1 MVAVYISILVF
12 ICLVVGFL
20 LGVVYT
26 SKYLSDEYD
35 KKDI

>member
-12 ICLVVGFL
+12 VTLVVGFL
-20 LGVVYT
+20 LGVVFT

>member
-12 ICLVVGFL
+12 VTLVVGFL

>member
-12 ICLVVGFL
+12 VTLVVGFL

-26 SKYLSDEYD
+26 SKYLSDQYD

>member
-12 ICLVVGFL
+12 VTLVVRFL

>member
-1 MVAVYISILVF
+1 MIAIYISILVF
-12 ICLVVGFL
+12 VTLVVGFL
-20 LGVVYT
+20 LGVVFT

>member
-1 MVAVYISILVF
+1 MVAIYISILVF
-12 ICLVVGFL
+12 VTLTVGFL

>member
-1 MVAVYISILVF
+1 MIAVYISILVF
-12 ICLVVGFL
+12 ITLVVGFL
-20 LGVVYT
+20 LGVVFT

>member
-1 MVAVYISILVF
+1 MVAIYISILVF
-12 ICLVVGFL
+12 VTLVVGFL

>member
-12 ICLVVGFL
+12 VTLVVGFL

-35 KKDI
+35 KKDL

>member
-12 ICLVVGFL
+12 VTLVVGFL

-26 SKYLSDEYD
+26 SNYLSDEYD

>member
-1 MVAVYISILVF
+1 MVAIYISILVF
-12 ICLVVGFL
+12 VTLVVGFL

-26 SKYLSDEYD
+26 SKHLSDEYD

>member
-1 MVAVYISILVF
+1 MVAIYISILVF
-12 ICLVVGFL
+12 VTLVVGFL

-26 SKYLSDEYD
+26 SKYLSDQYD

>member
-12 ICLVVGFL
+12 VTLVVGFL

-26 SKYLSDEYD
+26 SKYLNDQYD

>member
-12 ICLVVGFL
+12 VTLIIGFL

>member
-1 MVAVYISILVF
+1 MIAVYISILVF
-12 ICLVVGFL
+12 VTLVVGFL
-20 LGVVYT
+20 LGVVFT